1 VAIPHLSAWRPLAL
15 ALAPTPADQAPA
27 SKALFYGCGLGTLVS
42 SLLFKSN
49 WSGYDVTAFAGARL
63 HRLVAGQLLFG
74 SVGELLL
81 GLGLVYHFRLF
92 ERRMGTSQ
100 FVSFTFC
107 STLLS
112 LGFQVVLLALNPGQ
126 ETLTR
131 IAPGL
136 YSVVFAL
143 FVPYFALVPKL
154 NRHRILGVELSD
166 KSLVYLWGSQLLL
179 SRGRESLATGLCG
192 LLGGLLCL
200 SESLP
205 FRKMQLPASLRA
217 FGKSYLAPLLSS
229 RSPLEAQAERER
241 AAALRRAQQ
250 PPQPPQQ
257 PQGLQQQLRQ
267 QQRQQQGAA
276 ARPAGEQLLPGGPGA
291 ALFGPGMGM
300 GYGMG
305 AAPAAPPQPSEEDV
319 ATLVALGFDRALA
332 LRALRLNG
340 NNVQHAADSLFSQ
353 H

>member
-1 VAIPHLSAWRPLAL
+1 M
-15 ALAPTPADQAPA
+15 
-27 SKALFYGCGLGTLVS
+27 FYGCGLGTLVS

-49 WSGYDVTAFAGARL
+49 GSGYDVTAFAGARL

-112 LGFQVVLLALNPGQ
+112 LGFQMVLLGLNPGQ
-126 ETLTR
+126 ESLTR

-143 FVPYFALVPKL
+143 FVPYYALVPKL
-154 NRHRILGVELSD
+154 DRYRILGVELSD
-166 KSLVYLWGSQLLL
+166 KSLIYVCGSQLLF

-205 FRKMQLPASLRA
+205 FRKLELPAPLRA

-229 RSPLEAQAERER
+229 RSPLEARR

-250 PPQPPQQ
+250 QQQQ
-257 PQGLQQQLRQ
+257 PQQQGPQQQLRQ

-291 ALFGPGMGM
+291 ALFGPGMGVGLGM
-300 GYGMG
+300 GMG
-305 AAPAAPPQPSEEDV
+305 APAAALQPSEEDV
-319 ATLVALGFDRALA
+319 ATLVALGFDRSLA

-340 NNVQHAADSLFSQ
+340 NNVQRAADSLFSQ
-353 H
+353 Q

>member
-1 VAIPHLSAWRPLAL
+1 M
-15 ALAPTPADQAPA
+15 
-27 SKALFYGCGLGTLVS
+27 S
-42 SLLFKSN
+42 SLVLKSN
-49 WSGYDVTAFAGARL
+49 WQGYDVTAFAGARL
-63 HRLVAGQLLFG
+63 HRIAAGQLLFG

-100 FVSFTFC
+100 FVSFTLC

-154 NRHRILGVELSD
+154 NRHRILGAELSD
-166 KSLVYLWGSQLLL
+166 KSLVYLWGSQLLF

-205 FRKMQLPASLRA
+205 FRKMELPAPLRA

-241 AAALRRAQQ
+241 AAALLRTQQQ
-250 PPQPPQQ
+250 PDQPRHHQQQQQHQ
-257 PQGLQQQLRQ
+257 PQN
-267 QQRQQQGAA
+267 RQQQGAA
-276 ARPAGEQLLPGGPGA
+276 ARAEGEQLLPGGPGA
-291 ALFGPGMGM
+291 ALFGPAAGMGM
-300 GYGMG
+300 GHGMRMGMGMG
-305 AAPAAPPQPSEEDV
+305 APAAAASQPSEEDV

-340 NNVQHAADSLFSQ
+340 NNVQRAADSLFSQ
-353 H
+353 Q

>member
-1 VAIPHLSAWRPLAL
+1 M
-15 ALAPTPADQAPA
+15 
-27 SKALFYGCGLGTLVS
+27 FYGCGLGTLVS

-49 WSGYDVTAFAGARL
+49 WSGYDVTAFAGARV

-112 LGFQVVLLALNPGQ
+112 LGFQMVLLALNPGQ

-166 KSLVYLWGSQLLL
+166 KSLVYLWGSQLLFA
-179 SRGRESLATGLCG
+179 RGRESLATGLCG

-205 FRKMQLPASLRA
+205 FRKMELPAPLRA

-241 AAALRRAQQ
+241 AAALRRAQEQ
-250 PPQPPQQ
+250 QQPQQ
-257 PQGLQQQLRQ
+257 QQGLQQQLRQ

-300 GYGMG
+300 GMGMGMG
-305 AAPAAPPQPSEEDV
+305 APAAAPQPSEDDV

-340 NNVQHAADSLFSQ
+340 TNVQRAADSLFSQ